1 MLPPFQGMVLNVYF
15 IISRSFMTSR
25 MEVARL
31 DLCLCILKKF
41 QMKIRRDSKRSEFKC
56 PACCKFNIVCTYL
69 GNHGCS
75 ALVRILFPGFDFSE
89 LYSRDWLDLY
99 LSRALGVPLDLE
111 KKRLTL
117 IDESNYILTLD
128 FALKML
134 NIHERAE
141 CGVPVIIEGETGV
154 GKTFL
159 IDMLSKLWNYSL
171 YKHWAVYTDR
181 MVDFIKSSK
190 TSKHS
195 SMSID

>member
-1 MLPPFQGMVLNVYF
+1 MVSY
-15 IISRSFMTSR
+15 
-25 MEVARL
+25 
-31 DLCLCILKKF
+31 
-41 QMKIRRDSKRSEFKC
+41 
-56 PACCKFNIVCTYL
+56 
-69 GNHGCS
+69 
-75 ALVRILFPGFDFSE
+75 FSE

-99 LSRALGVPLDLE
+99 LSRALGVPLDPE

-117 IDESNYILTLD
+117 IDDSNYILTLD

-171 YKHWAVYTDR
+171 YKHWSLYTDR
-181 MVDFIKSSK
+181 MMDFIKSSAA
-190 TSKHS
+190 
-195 SMSID
+195 SMNFCMNFTIKAKVSI